1 MLAMAEFW
9 YNTSYHTAIGT
20 TPFQALYQQEPNF
33 GAFPNITV
41 AQNSLAHPE
50 ATDFQAHID
59 SLRTRLL
66 QAQQRMKAYAD
77 KQRTECQ
84 FMVGEQVLLKLQP
97 YAQQSVVNR
106 PCPKLSYKFFGPYTV
121 LDRIGAV
128 AYKLQLPAE
137 AKVHPV
143 FHVSQLKPF
152 VPKYTPVFS
161 ELPAVPDLAAAA
173 VEPEEI
179 LERRMVRSGNTAA
192 TQIRVKWSG
201 LDDAH
206 ATWEDYDLLKLKFP
220 QAELWERD
228 RSQGR
233 DSVTPAS
240 SEDDAVDSETPSSG
254 VDGSRTDQKGP
265 PAATGEESG

>member
-41 AQNSLAHPE
+41 AEDSLAQPE

-66 QAQQRMKAYAD
+66 QAHQRMKAYAD
-77 KQRTECQ
+77 KQRTERQ

-143 FHVSQLKPF
+143 FHVSQLKLLSPS
-152 VPKYTPVFS
+152 TLQS
-161 ELPAVPDLAAAA
+161 SANC
-173 VEPEEI
+173 
-179 LERRMVRSGNTAA
+179 RRFPTWRQRPLNL
-192 TQIRVKWSG
+192 KKFWSG
-201 LDDAH
+201 GWYAPG
-206 ATWEDYDLLKLKFP
+206 TRRRRKFVSNGAVSTKRMQP
-220 QAELWERD
+220 
-228 RSQGR
+228 GK
-233 DSVTPAS
+233 TMTCS
-240 SEDDAVDSETPSSG
+240 SSGFRMPSSG
-254 VDGSRTDQKGP
+254 SAIALKGGTVSHLHP
-265 PAATGEESG
+265 LKMVRWTARRQALA